1 MLRCTRIGAAAAALA
16 VGVAGCG
23 GGAERTGVRVVTERF
38 YSAIRSGDGAAACA
52 ALTADTRTE
61 LASQEGKPCAQAIGT
76 LDLHPA
82 AVARVQVY
90 ITNAKADL
98 AGGETAF
105 LSREADGWRLSAIGC
120 EPQAAKPA
128 DRPYDCE
135 AQA

>member
-1 MLRCTRIGAAAAALA
+1 MVRRMRIGVAAAVLVA
-16 VGVAGCG
+16 VVAGCG
-23 GGAERTGVRVVTERF
+23 GGAERTRVRAVTERF
-38 YSAIRSGDGAAACA
+38 YAAVRSGDGRAACA

-61 LASQEGKPCAQAIGT
+61 LASQEGKPCARAIGS

-82 AVARVQVY
+82 AVTRVQVY

-105 LSREADGWRLSAIGC
+105 LSREAGGWRLSAIGC
-120 EPQAAKPA
+120 EPQGGKPA